1 MPPEAAMSH
10 ISAIPRHESAD
21 APSHWL
27 IAFALIAAVH
37 LVVGYGIGRWPAIGS
52 GAVPLP
58 IVQVSLIT
66 NLPPKLKVTPLQ
78 TKTAPSKPRAET
90 RREETGETPAARA
103 EAKKDEDA
111 ADDVEPIYSAAYLN
125 NNPPAY
131 PAAARRRGI
140 EGTVV
145 IRAEIHDNGRCHHVA
160 IRKSSGHPLL
170 DKAALDAVRDWR
182 FVPARRGSRIVTAW
196 VDVPITFRLNN

>member
-1 MPPEAAMSH
+1 MPIEATMPH
-10 ISAIPRHESAD
+10 LPAIPRHENTRQ
-21 APSHWL
+21 WL
-27 IAFALIAAVH
+27 AAFALVAAAHVA
-37 LVVGYGIGRWPAIGS
+37 VGYGISRQSDGI
-52 GAVPLP
+52 AVTPLP
-58 IVQVSLIT
+58 IVQVSLVT
-66 NLPPKLKVTPLQ
+66 RLPPRLKVAPFQ
-78 TKTAPSKPRAET
+78 NRAAPSEPQTEM
-90 RREETGETPAARA
+90 RRKEISEARDAAKAR
-103 EAKKDEDA
+103 EDA
-111 ADDVEPIYSAAYLN
+111 AAPADDAGPIYSAAYLN

-145 IRAEIHDNGRCHHVA
+145 IRAEIHDNGRCHHVM
-160 IRKSSGHPLL
+160 IRKSSGHALL

>member
-10 ISAIPRHESAD
+10 ISAIPRHEGAD

-37 LVVGYGIGRWPAIGS
+37 LVVGYGIGRQSSDGS
-52 GAVPLP
+52 AAAALP
-58 IVQVSLIT
+58 IVQVSLVT
-66 NLPPKLKVTPLQ
+66 NLPPKFKVTPLQ
-78 TKTAPSKPRAET
+78 TKTAPSKPQAET